1 MVSSSSSLTSQPIPI
16 ANTYH
21 KKVLI
26 ELLVN
31 HSVVVVAYQL
41 LELLFVVSYV
51 WLLSLYRL
59 WNKLLDKQSK
69 EIHASMSN
77 LKALRL
83 KQIQQR

>member
-31 HSVVVVAYQL
+31 YSLVVVSYQL
-41 LELLFVVSYV
+41 LEVLVVVSYV
-51 WLLSLYRL
+51 WLLSLYPL
-59 WNKLLDKQSK
+59 WNKLLDKHSK
-69 EIHASMSN
+69 EIHASTSN
-77 LKALRL
+77 LKALGF
-83 KQIQQR
+83 KQTRR

>member
-1 MVSSSSSLTSQPIPI
+1 MVSSSSALTSQPIPI

-21 KKVLI
+21 KKVLM

-31 HSVVVVAYQL
+31 HSLVVVVYQL
-41 LELLFVVSYV
+41 LQMLFVVSYV
-51 WLLSLYRL
+51 WLLSLYPL

-77 LKALRL
+77 LKALGF
-83 KQIQQR
+83 KQIRR